1 MSNITDNLTF
11 TGPIS
16 TTDRRRAEQLCRQQA
31 TPEKEEQVRL
41 NTLSVAFVNSYLQ
54 YMGFETDLEATD
66 SWDSVKH
73 IFMDVADLSLKKL
86 GFLECR
92 PVSEDTEFVYVPP
105 EVQSNRIG
113 YVAVQINKSFREATL
128 LGFVKEVTSDLL
140 PISQLQSVE
149 NLLEYLEE
157 LSQVE
162 TRTPKPYGHAARTG
176 KLATRSVP
184 AGLNF
189 ASLHMADDSLIP
201 NKTLVKLKQWL
212 ENIVEAGWQDIET
225 LLGTQINPAWNMRSK
240 TDAFLSRGK
249 LIDLGIL
256 SGTVVLV
263 VTLPYDNEQEMDI
276 IVEVRPTIGQT
287 YLPANLQL
295 IVLDF
300 EGISVM
306 EAQTRSSN
314 KNIQL
319 QFSAEEGERFSVKL
333 ALGDISVTEDF
344 VIC

>member
-1 MSNITDNLTF
+1 MSNITDTLTF

-16 TTDRRRAEQLCRQQA
+16 TTDRRRAEQLCRQA
-31 TPEKEEQVRL
+31 TPEKSEQVRL
-41 NTLSVAFVNSYLQ
+41 NTLSVSFVNSYLQ
-54 YMGFETDLEATD
+54 YMGFETDLEASD
-66 SWDSVKH
+66 SCDSVKH

-92 PVSEDTEFVYVPP
+92 PVFGDTEFVCVPP

-113 YVAVQINKSFREATL
+113 YVAVQISKSFREATL
-128 LGFVKEVTSDLL
+128 LGFVKEVASDLF

-157 LSQVE
+157 LSLAE
-162 TRTPKPYGHAARTG
+162 THSLQAFPQG
-176 KLATRSVP
+176 
-184 AGLNF
+184 NF
-189 ASLHMADDSLIP
+189 SFTP

-225 LLGTQINPAWNMRSK
+225 LLGTQSVNPAWNMRSQ
-240 TDAFLSRGK
+240 TGTFLSRGK

-263 VTLPYDNEQEMDI
+263 VTLPADNEEEMDI
-276 IVEVRPTIGQT
+276 IVEVRPRTEQT
-287 YLPANLQL
+287 YLPPNMQL

-306 EAQTRSSN
+306 EAQTRSGN

-319 QFSAEEGERFSVKL
+319 QFSAQEGERFSVKL
-333 ALGDISVTEDF
+333 ALGNVCVTENF

>member
-1 MSNITDNLTF
+1 MSNITDILMF
-11 TGPIS
+11 TGPIW
-16 TTDRRRAEQLCRQQA
+16 TTDRRRAEQLSKQQA
-31 TPEKEEQVRL
+31 TPEKGEQVRL

-54 YMGFETDLEATD
+54 YMGFETDLEASD

-92 PVSEDTEFVYVPP
+92 PVFGDTQFVYVPP

-113 YVAVQINKSFREATL
+113 YVAVSIDKSFREATL
-128 LGFVKEVTSDLL
+128 LGFVKEVASDLL

-162 TRTPKPYGHAARTG
+162 AR
-176 KLATRSVP
+176 
-184 AGLNF
+184 NF
-189 ASLHMADDSLIP
+189 SLTP
-201 NKTLVKLKQWL
+201 NKTLVQLKQWL

-225 LLGTQINPAWNMRSK
+225 LLGTQSLNLAWNMRSK
-240 TDAFLSRGK
+240 TGAFLSRGK

-256 SGTVVLV
+256 SGTVILV
-263 VTLPYDNEQEMDI
+263 VTLPADNEQEMDI
-276 IVEVRPTIGQT
+276 IVEVRPITEQT
-287 YLPANLQL
+287 YLPPNLQL
-295 IVLDF
+295 MVLDF

-306 EAQTRSSN
+306 EAHTRSSN

-333 ALGDISVTEDF
+333 TLGNISVTEDF
-344 VIC
+344 VIS

>member
-1 MSNITDNLTF
+1 MSNITDDLTF

-41 NTLSVAFVNSYLQ
+41 NALSVAFVNSYLQ
-54 YMGFETDLEATD
+54 YMGFETDLEASD

-92 PVSEDTEFVYVPP
+92 PVFGDTQFVYVPP

-113 YVAVQINKSFREATL
+113 YVAVQISKSFREATL
-128 LGFVKEVTSDLL
+128 LGFVKEVASDLL

-162 TRTPKPYGHAARTG
+162 AR
-176 KLATRSVP
+176 
-184 AGLNF
+184 NF
-189 ASLHMADDSLIP
+189 SLTP
-201 NKTLVKLKQWL
+201 NKTLVQLKQWL

-240 TDAFLSRGK
+240 TGAFLSRGK
-249 LIDLGIL
+249 LIDLGKAL
-256 SGTVVLV
+256 SDRTVVLV
-263 VTLPYDNEQEMDI
+263 VTLPADNEQEMDI
-276 IVEVRPTIGQT
+276 IVEVRPTTEQT
-287 YLPANLQL
+287 YLPPNLQL
-295 IVLDF
+295 MVLDF

-333 ALGDISVTEDF
+333 TLGHISVTEDF
-344 VIC
+344 VIS

>member
-1 MSNITDNLTF
+1 MSNITDTLTF

-31 TPEKEEQVRL
+31 TPEKGEQVRL

-54 YMGFETDLEATD
+54 YMGFETDLEASD

-73 IFMDVADLSLKKL
+73 IFIDVADLSLKKI

-92 PVSEDTEFVYVPP
+92 PVFGDTQFVYVPP

-113 YVAVQINKSFREATL
+113 YVAVQIDESFREATL
-128 LGFVKEVTSDLL
+128 LGFVKEVASDFL
-140 PISQLQSVE
+140 PVSQLQSVE

-162 TRTPKPYGHAARTG
+162 TRK
-176 KLATRSVP
+176 K
-184 AGLNF
+184 
-189 ASLHMADDSLIP
+189 ASLHIGDDSLTS

-212 ENIVEAGWQDIET
+212 ENIIEAGWQDIET
-225 LLGTQINPAWNMRSK
+225 LLGTQSVNPAWNMRSK
-240 TDAFLSRGK
+240 TGAFLSRGK
-249 LIDLGIL
+249 LINLGIL
-256 SGTVVLV
+256 SDRTMVLV
-263 VTLPYDNEQEMDI
+263 VTLPADNEQEMDI
-276 IVEVRPTIGQT
+276 IVEVRPTSGQT
-287 YLPANLQL
+287 YLPPNLQL

-333 ALGDISVTEDF
+333 ALGDVSVTEDF